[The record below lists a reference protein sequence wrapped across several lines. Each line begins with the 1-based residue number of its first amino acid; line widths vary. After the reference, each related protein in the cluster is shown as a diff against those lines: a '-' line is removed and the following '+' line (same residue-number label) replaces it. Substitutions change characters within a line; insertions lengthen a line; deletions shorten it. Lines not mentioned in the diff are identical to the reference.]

1 MSLVRRCCCGVH
13 SEKLI
18 SLMPRITALIHTAN
32 DAPRLG
38 RALETLFPCAEI
50 LIVDHSSA
58 DSSRRIARE
67 YGARILWAENGAP
80 MQHYLGHANYDWIF
94 CLHPSESITEALQA
108 SLLEWS
114 SLPGTSIYAKAF
126 CMFVREQMEGT
137 WQRHSEPQTR
147 LVPRDWNLWKGW
159 LPAHEGS
166 STTLEG
172 ELLRIAFP

>member
-1 MSLVRRCCCGVH
+1 M
-13 SEKLI
+13 
-18 SLMPRITALIHTAN
+18 HTAN

-38 RALETLFPCAEI
+38 RALETLFPCGEI

-58 DSSRRIARE
+58 DSTRRIARE
-67 YGARILWAENGAP
+67 YGARVLLPENGAP
-80 MQHYLGHANYDWIF
+80 MQHYLNQAHFDWIL

-114 SLPGTSIYAKAF
+114 SLPGASIDANAF
-126 CMFVREQMEGT
+126 CMFVREQIEGT
-137 WQRHSEPQTR
+137 WRQHPEPQTR
-147 LVPRDWNLWKGW
+147 LVPRDWNLWEGW

-166 STTLEG
+166 SMTLEG